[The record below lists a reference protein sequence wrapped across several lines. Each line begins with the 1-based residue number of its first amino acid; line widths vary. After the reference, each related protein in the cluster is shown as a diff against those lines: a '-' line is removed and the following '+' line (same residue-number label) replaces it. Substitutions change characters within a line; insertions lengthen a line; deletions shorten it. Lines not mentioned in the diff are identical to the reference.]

1 MAQSYITLLDSSVYC
16 ITGKCPIMM
25 TKLNLLVSKDC
36 QACEESIS
44 SLNRELIN
52 HELSKLFNVLW
63 DADVNRFVP
72 GKDYTVSL
80 QGKAGFV
87 QQGSNVARDSA
98 SEPLFRNVNEQRLKN
113 TETYSTFISLLDNY
127 ETSTGMAEL
136 IAHQYLVEKK
146 WSNPDLKN
154 FKSQLYDIWFHLY
167 SREGRKGLDSCGF
180 EHVFVGETKKGHEIL
195 GLHNWVQFYLQEK
208 LKHIDYKGY
217 VARKNKSRPDEDD
230 QVLSLQFSWKGLVK
244 PVGST
249 FIGVSPEFE
258 FALYTII
265 FLQSNERVTRQ
276 RVRIEEYELEIV
288 VYRHGRYIGTAYP
301 VLLSSNNE
309 DLY

>member
-1 MAQSYITLLDSSVYC
+1 MFQNHADTYANMQ
-16 ITGKCPIMM
+16 P
-25 TKLNLLVSKDC
+25 
-36 QACEESIS
+36 
-44 SLNRELIN
+44 LNREL
-52 HELSKLFNVLW
+52 SKIFNELW

-72 GKDYTVSL
+72 GKDYTISL

-98 SEPLFRNVNEQRLKN
+98 SEPLFHNVNEQRLKN

-127 ETSTGMAEL
+127 ETSTGIAEL
-136 IAHQYLVEKK
+136 VTPEETAENNRFLDAVLKTHVMELAHQYLVGKK
-146 WSNPDLKN
+146 WTKPELKN
-154 FKSQLYDIWFHLY
+154 FKSQLWDIWFHLY
-167 SREGRKGLDSCGF
+167 SREGGKGPNSCGF
-180 EHVFVGETKKGHEIL
+180 EHVFVGETKRGHEIL

-265 FLQSNERVTRQ
+265 FLESSERVTRQ

-288 VYRHGRYIGTAYP
+288 VYRHGRCIGSAYP

>member
-1 MAQSYITLLDSSVYC
+1 MF
-16 ITGKCPIMM
+16 
-25 TKLNLLVSKDC
+25 
-36 QACEESIS
+36 IS
-44 SLNRELIN
+44 REPLN
-52 HELSKLFNVLW
+52 HELSKLFNQLW

-72 GKDYTVSL
+72 GKDYTISL

-87 QQGSNVARDSA
+87 QQGSNIARDSA
-98 SEPLFRNVNEQRLKN
+98 SEPLFHNVNEQRLKN
-113 TETYSTFISLLDNY
+113 TKTYSTFVSLLDNY
-127 ETSTGMAEL
+127 EASTGMAEL
-136 IAHQYLVEKK
+136 VTSEETAENNRFLDAVLETEVMKIALQYLVGKNWTK
-146 WSNPDLKN
+146 PDLKN

-167 SREGRKGLDSCGF
+167 SRERGNGPDSCGF
-180 EHVFVGETKKGHEIL
+180 EHVFVGETKRGHEIL

-217 VARKNKSRPDEDD
+217 VARQNKSRPDEDD

-244 PVGST
+244 PVGSS

>member
-1 MAQSYITLLDSSVYC
+1 MAERQTL
-16 ITGKCPIMM
+16 
-25 TKLNLLVSKDC
+25 N
-36 QACEESIS
+36 Q
-44 SLNRELIN
+44 
-52 HELSKLFNVLW
+52 ELSQLFNELW

-72 GKDYTVSL
+72 GKDYTISL

-87 QQGSNVARDSA
+87 QQGSNVARDNA
-98 SEPLFRNVNEQRLKN
+98 SESLFCNVNEQRLKN
-113 TETYSTFISLLDNY
+113 TKTYSAFISLLDNY
-127 ETSTGMAEL
+127 ETSTGTAEL
-136 IAHQYLVEKK
+136 VTPEEITENNRFLDAVLETEVMKLTHQYLVKKK
-146 WSNPDLKN
+146 WTKPDLKD
-154 FKSQLYDIWFHLY
+154 FKSQLYAIWFHLY
-167 SREGRKGLDSCGF
+167 SRQGGKGPDSCGF
-180 EHVFVGETKKGHEIL
+180 EHVFVGETKRGHEVL
-195 GLHNWVQFYLQEK
+195 GLHNWVQFYLEEK

-217 VARKNKSRPDEDD
+217 VARKKKSRPDEDD

-258 FALYTII
+258 FALYTIV
-265 FLQSNERVTRQ
+265 FLQSNQRVTRQ

-288 VYRHGRYIGTAYP
+288 VYRHGSCIGTAYP

>member
-1 MAQSYITLLDSSVYC
+1 MAQRDPL
-16 ITGKCPIMM
+16 
-25 TKLNLLVSKDC
+25 
-36 QACEESIS
+36 
-44 SLNRELIN
+44 N
-52 HELSKLFNVLW
+52 HELSKLFNALW

-98 SEPLFRNVNEQRLKN
+98 SEPLFHNVNEQRLKN
-113 TETYSTFISLLDNY
+113 TETYSAFISLLDNY
-127 ETSTGMAEL
+127 ETSTGMAEMVTPEERAENNRFL
-136 IAHQYLVEKK
+136 DAVLKTEVMKIAHRYLVGKN

-154 FKSQLYDIWFHLY
+154 FKTQLYDIWFHLY
-167 SREGRKGLDSCGF
+167 SREGRKGPDSCGF
-180 EHVFVGETKKGHEIL
+180 EHVFVGETKQGHEIL

-208 LKHIDYKGY
+208 LNHIDYKGY
-217 VARKNKSRPDEDD
+217 VARKKKSRPDEDD

-244 PVGST
+244 PMGST

-258 FALYTII
+258 FALYTVI

-288 VYRHGRYIGTAYP
+288 VYRHGQYIGTAYP

>member
-1 MAQSYITLLDSSVYC
+1 
-16 ITGKCPIMM
+16 M
-25 TKLNLLVSKDC
+25 T
-36 QACEESIS
+36 E
-44 SLNRELIN
+44 REPLN
-52 HELSKLFNVLW
+52 HELSKLFNELW

-72 GKDYTVSL
+72 GKDYTISL

-87 QQGSNVARDSA
+87 QQGSNIARDSA
-98 SEPLFRNVNEQRLKN
+98 SEPLFCNVNEQRLKN
-113 TETYSTFISLLDNY
+113 TKTYSTFVSLLDNY
-127 ETSTGMAEL
+127 ETSTGMAEMVTSEEIAENNSFL
-136 IAHQYLVEKK
+136 DAVLETKVMKIAHQYLVGKNWTK
-146 WSNPDLKN
+146 PDLKH

-167 SREGRKGLDSCGF
+167 SRERGKGPDSCGF
-180 EHVFVGETKKGHEIL
+180 EHVFVGETKRGHEIL

-217 VARKNKSRPDEDD
+217 VARQNKSRPDEDD

-244 PVGST
+244 PVGSN

>member
-1 MAQSYITLLDSSVYC
+1 MAHRQPL
-16 ITGKCPIMM
+16 
-25 TKLNLLVSKDC
+25 
-36 QACEESIS
+36 
-44 SLNRELIN
+44 N
-52 HELSKLFNVLW
+52 HELSKIFNELW

-72 GKDYTVSL
+72 GKDYTISL

-87 QQGSNVARDSA
+87 QQGSKVARDSA
-98 SEPLFRNVNEQRLKN
+98 SELLFHNVNEQRLKD
-113 TETYSTFISLLDNY
+113 TKTYSTFISLLDNY
-127 ETSTGMAEL
+127 ETSTGAAEL
-136 IAHQYLVEKK
+136 VTPEETAENNRFLDAVLETDAMKLTHQYLVGKHWAKPERK
-146 WSNPDLKN
+146 D

-167 SREGRKGLDSCGF
+167 SREGGKGPNSCGF
-180 EHVFVGETKKGHEIL
+180 EHVFVGETRRDHEVL

-230 QVLSLQFSWKGLVK
+230 QILSLQFSWKGLVK

-258 FALYTII
+258 FALYTIV
-265 FLQSNERVTRQ
+265 FLESNERVTRQ

-288 VYRHGRYIGTAYP
+288 VYRHGQHIGSAYP